1 VRDVAIV
8 ADKELPVQ
16 SVIDAV
22 RTLAHPLIVG
32 MQLFDRYQGSQISPD
47 KQSLAYSISY
57 RAADRTLTTLEV
69 SEAHAQVI
77 EHLVHTLGVEIRA

>member
-1 VRDVAIV
+1 V

-22 RTLAHPLIVG
+22 RALAHPLIVD
-32 MQLFDRYQGSQISPD
+32 MQLFDRYQGNQIPSD

-57 RAADRTLTTLEV
+57 RMVDRTLTALEV
-69 SEAHAQVI
+69 GEAHAQVI
-77 EHLVHTLGVEIRA
+77 EHIVHTLGVEIRA